1 MLLPSEERQDI
12 KRRYAGHVL
21 YKLSRAVRNVFQE
34 AHPEVTISVEQLFA
48 DAVEWLD
55 ELLSQGGRGL
65 ECCDDLWND
74 VLAMYRE
81 RDGQREGLEESKVKT
96 TMVFYLLMYC
106 MEAAGHAYYRGS
118 LFTKLFFIIHS
129 RWDHERCC
137 QMEQLLAP
145 EVNPLS
151 EEMHQWM
158 KEYFASDRSLIFDD
172 DEERC
177 TDGQPSADGTRSSAA
192 SARQQDPG
200 RLPLPEELDTER
212 AQKYFPMAIAKGW
225 MSFEQGRY
233 TWHGVTKKGAA
244 TQLAYFC
251 GKVYECRYSD
261 KYIGNTG
268 KRLPAKALQ
277 VLFGVEGLHNLLKQA
292 YKGTTIQQWRSSI
305 DVLFR
310 SDDE

>member
-12 KRRYAGHVL
+12 KRRYAEHVL

-106 MEAAGHAYYRGS
+106 LQSAGHAYYRGS

-129 RWDHERCC
+129 RWDHVRCQ
-137 QMEQLLAP
+137 QMEQRLAP
-145 EVNPLS
+145 EVDSLS
-151 EEMHQWM
+151 EELRQWM
-158 KEYFASDRSLIFDD
+158 QEYFASDCSLIFDD

-261 KYIGNTG
+261 TADGNTG
-268 KRLPAKALQ
+268 KQLPEQALQ
-277 VLFGVEGLHNLLKQA
+277 DLFNVKRLHTLLSQA
-292 YKGTTIQQWRSSI
+292 YNATRPQRWRDAI
-305 DVLFR
+305 DALFQ
-310 SDDE
+310 

>member
-106 MEAAGHAYYRGS
+106 LQSAGHAYYRGS

-129 RWDHERCC
+129 RWDHVRCQ
-137 QMEQLLAP
+137 QMEQRLAP
-145 EVNPLS
+145 EVDSLS
-151 EEMHQWM
+151 EELRQWM
-158 KEYFASDRSLIFDD
+158 QEYFASDCSLLC
-172 DEERC
+172 EEEDPG
-177 TDGQPSADGTRSSAA
+177 TDGHSPAPAA
-192 SARQQDPG
+192 SARRKDPN
-200 RLPLPEELDTER
+200 RLPLPPELDTER
-212 AQKYFPMAIAKGW
+212 AQTYFGKAIEQGW
-225 MSFEQGRY
+225 MSCTEGCF
-233 TWHGVTKKGAA
+233 TWHGLTKKGAQ

-251 GKVYECRYSD
+251 GKVYECCYTGAIS
-261 KYIGNTG
+261 GNSG
-268 KRLPAKALQ
+268 KQLPAKALQ
-277 VLFGVEGLHNLLKQA
+277 ELFGVSGLHNLLKQA
-292 YKGTTIQQWRSSI
+292 YRGTAMQHWRSCI
-305 DVLFR
+305 DQLFLP
-310 SDDE
+310 DGD

>member
-12 KRRYAGHVL
+12 KRRYAEHVL

-106 MEAAGHAYYRGS
+106 LQSAGHAYYRGS

-129 RWDHERCC
+129 RWDHVRCQ
-137 QMEQLLAP
+137 QMEQRLAP
-145 EVNPLS
+145 EVDSLS
-151 EEMHQWM
+151 EELRQWM
-158 KEYFASDRSLIFDD
+158 QEYFASDCSLLC
-172 DEERC
+172 EEEDPG

-251 GKVYECRYSD
+251 GKVYECCYSD